1 MSPLKPNAT
10 DESESK
16 EEEISI
22 PGFGYFRY
30 YIKRYGKYFWTGVL
44 ALAFTDVL
52 DVTPPLIMMKGV
64 DQILNHAPIRELL
77 KTALVFAVLTLL
89 LALVRFHWRMQFGKF
104 HQNVA
109 RDLREKIFKKLTRLG
124 PTFYGQNPIGEL
136 MSLVTN
142 DVESIRMGM
151 GPGLIVLI
159 DALLYFLTI
168 PPIMI
173 SLSLPLTLKTL
184 TILPILPFF
193 IRWLGGVIHRRY
205 LIVQDKFSE
214 LSGVTHENI
223 AGIRVVKSYNQE
235 KNQMHAFNKKSAE
248 WRDANFKVAWAET
261 FMHPVMEVCVTMSM
275 VILLFSGTKSV
286 LAGALTVG
294 GFVAFQRYITKMVW
308 PMTAIGWGFSLV
320 SQGRASLKRVDD
332 FLKTPLDVNVV
343 ESPNSMGLLEN
354 WENIDLNGTIE
365 IKNLNFS
372 YPHSEKQVLKNISL
386 KIEPG
391 DTFGIVGPVGA
402 GKTTLVQLLTHL
414 FKIDREHIFFNG
426 HDINV
431 IPLATLRRHVSLV
444 PQDTFLFST
453 SVSENM
459 AFGVE
464 HQPEYENFRRI
475 AQIAKIDEEIE
486 SLPAQYETQLGERG
500 VNLSGGQKQRM
511 AITRALIRKSPVVIF
526 DDSLSAVDSE
536 TENLILNRLKGETQN
551 QTTIIISHRL
561 SSLSQCNKIAVF
573 KNGIL
578 EAIGA
583 PRDLKLRS
591 PTYSELLH
599 LQGYR

>member
-1 MSPLKPNAT
+1 
-10 DESESK
+10 
-16 EEEISI
+16 
-22 PGFGYFRY
+22 
-30 YIKRYGKYFWTGVL
+30 
-44 ALAFTDVL
+44 
-52 DVTPPLIMMKGV
+52 
-64 DQILNHAPIRELL
+64 
-77 KTALVFAVLTLL
+77 
-89 LALVRFHWRMQFGKF
+89 
-104 HQNVA
+104 
-109 RDLREKIFKKLTRLG
+109 
-124 PTFYGQNPIGEL
+124 
-136 MSLVTN
+136 
-142 DVESIRMGM
+142 
-151 GPGLIVLI
+151 
-159 DALLYFLTI
+159 
-168 PPIMI
+168 
-173 SLSLPLTLKTL
+173 
-184 TILPILPFF
+184 
-193 IRWLGGVIHRRY
+193 
-205 LIVQDKFSE
+205 
-214 LSGVTHENI
+214 
-223 AGIRVVKSYNQE
+223 
-235 KNQMHAFNKKSAE
+235 
-248 WRDANFKVAWAET
+248 
-261 FMHPVMEVCVTMSM
+261 
-275 VILLFSGTKSV
+275 
-286 LAGALTVG
+286 
-294 GFVAFQRYITKMVW
+294 
-308 PMTAIGWGFSLV
+308 
-320 SQGRASLKRVDD
+320 
-332 FLKTPLDVNVV
+332 VNVV